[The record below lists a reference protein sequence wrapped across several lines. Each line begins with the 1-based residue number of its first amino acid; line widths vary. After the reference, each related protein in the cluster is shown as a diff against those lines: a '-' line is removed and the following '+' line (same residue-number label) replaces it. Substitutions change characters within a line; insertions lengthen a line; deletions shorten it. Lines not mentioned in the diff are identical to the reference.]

1 NGQFSQEEIAD
12 LKESFETFDR
22 NGDGSIS
29 RRELHALLH
38 IVGHKTNAS
47 NLEQYLAKYDTD
59 QSGTIDFDEFLGL
72 ANNLIK
78 NKLPDYDL
86 TEEQIKEFKESFD
99 SFDRNGDGSINV
111 SELRSLLKLVGKD
124 SSKASVESAMAE
136 FDTNKDQHI
145 DFDEFL
151 ALVDKFMTNKV

>member
-1 NGQFSQEEIAD
+1 MNGQFSQEEIAD
-12 LKESFETFDR
+12 LRESFETFDR

-38 IVGHKTNAS
+38 IVGHKTNAI

-78 NKLPDYDL
+78 NK
-86 TEEQIKEFKESFD
+86 
-99 SFDRNGDGSINV
+99 V
-111 SELRSLLKLVGKD
+111 
-124 SSKASVESAMAE
+124 
-136 FDTNKDQHI
+136 TN
-145 DFDEFL
+145 
-151 ALVDKFMTNKV
+151 